1 MVIAGG
7 TAMDE
12 SEDRLD
18 AALSSVVRDLG
29 RGVADEPTRLR
40 AALVDQLGEH
50 GRAMRAAV
58 DVLAM
63 AAEEGVGTELT
74 DATDGLEVMQARLLA
89 RGLPQET
96 ADATLAT
103 WSRAL
108 QLDHDLT
115 AEPLSATVL
124 PLPTAEVPSA
134 EAVPQAE
141 AVPSAEA
148 GAVEHGAPG
157 PEGAGPADADRPRR
171 RRAPLLVG
179 VAAALVLALVGG
191 AALALGGDDD
201 PDLVEASVERETAER
216 DETTTTAKKKARP
229 TTTTSTTAAPAT
241 TAAPTTTTPA
251 APPQDDSPSD
261 GPAPLA
267 PGPATP
273 ATTVPPTTA
282 APANP
287 APRPPSPPPP
297 APLVPNNDSY
307 YWTVQYFGSSPGE
320 AQLTVLNNDSG
331 PYNYV
336 DFMSNPAHG
345 NIRMA
350 GTYIGYT
357 PHHNGYFTDT
367 FTYRLRNTSTGAVSA
382 TARVNVTVYCNTGV
396 WCY

>member
-1 MVIAGG
+1 
-7 TAMDE
+7 MDE

-18 AALSSVVRDLG
+18 AALSSVVSDLG
-29 RGVADEPTRLR
+29 RSVADEPTRLR
-40 AALVDQLGEH
+40 AALVDQLGED
-50 GRAMRAAV
+50 GRTLRAAV
-58 DVLAM
+58 DVLAI

-74 DATDGLEVMQARLLA
+74 DAPDGLEVMRARLLA
-89 RGLPQET
+89 RGLPEET
-96 ADATLAT
+96 TDATLAT

-108 QLDHDLT
+108 QLDHDLP
-115 AEPLSATVL
+115 AASLSATVL
-124 PLPTAEVPSA
+124 PLPTAEVPSV
-134 EAVPQAE
+134 EQVPL
-141 AVPSAEA
+141 AEA
-148 GAVEHGAPG
+148 GTPEPDGTRGLAADDA
-157 PEGAGPADADRPRR
+157 PEGADPTDADRPPR

-179 VAAALVLALVGG
+179 VAAAVVLALVGG
-191 AALALGGDDD
+191 AALALGGDED
-201 PDLVEASVERETAER
+201 PDLVEASVERTAAER
-216 DETTTTAKKKARP
+216 DETTTTAKKKKT
-229 TTTTSTTAAPAT
+229 TTTTSTTSAPPTTASPAT
-241 TAAPTTTTPA
+241 TAPS

-287 APRPPSPPPP
+287 APKPPTPPPP
-297 APLVPNNDSY
+297 APLVAANDSY
-307 YWTVQYFGSSPGE
+307 SWTVQYFGSSPGE